1 MQSGR
6 LKRREFITLLGGAA
20 AWPLAATAQQAKPPH
35 IGFLAP
41 GRSEFPDAALKTV
54 GGFLQGLQDL
64 GYRDGENIVIEHR
77 FAEWNLERLREFAA
91 EMVRSNLE
99 VIVAFSTPAVRAA
112 RQVTSTIPIVGI
124 GMADP
129 VADDLVQSLARP
141 GGNVTGTTFLG
152 PELVAKRLQL
162 LKEVVPGLSRR
173 PLASPCV

>member
-1 MQSGR
+1 MRYGVLSSGRGERMQSGR

-91 EMVRSNLE
+91 EMAHQAHALFSAAQGA
-99 VIVAFSTPAVRAA
+99 VAAYARITGETWKPYERHVEAVVPAVSRQAA
-112 RQVTSTIPIVGI
+112 
-124 GMADP
+124 A
-129 VADDLVQSLARP
+129 A
-141 GGNVTGTTFLG
+141 
-152 PELVAKRLQL
+152 QL
-162 LKEVVPGLSRR
+162 SAFDR
-173 PLASPCV
+173 